1 MEVKGTWI
9 LTRTSIEEKRYF
21 NFLLYLDKS
30 RFYKDLENFILSLS
44 PSNSVLSCDLAFAL
58 SNL

>member
-1 MEVKGTWI
+1 MEVKGTWM
-9 LTRTSIEEKRYF
+9 LTRASIEEKRYF
-21 NFLLYLDKS
+21 NCLLYLDKS

-44 PSNSVLSCDLAFAL
+44 PSNSVLAFAL